1 MIPMDDDEQPEKEEE
16 KQPELPKEESTNI
29 ITQPTFPPAINTQS
43 VKNSTNNNPIGLSSN
58 LGRMHLDEITSQA
71 VDQASIKGPA
81 GTKKSRQLNKP

>member
-1 MIPMDDDEQPEKEEE
+1 MDDDDQSAKEEE

-43 VKNSTNNNPIGLSSN
+43 VKTSNNNPVGLSSN

-71 VDQASIKGPA
+71 VEQASIKGPA